1 MKCPILHPD
10 GEHTEM
16 AIVAVAKDCL
26 QAECAW
32 WMNGDGICAV
42 PAVAANLNTIANALD
57 SINEQPAG
65 RRG

>member
-10 GEHTEM
+10 GDVNPYTII
-16 AIVAVAKDCL
+16 AIPRDCL

-57 SINEQPAG
+57 SINEQLAG